1 MIDFVNVGK
10 KISNHRKK
18 LQMTQDDLANQL
30 FVTRQLVSKWELGL
44 SVPTIDTL
52 LNLSKL
58 FSLSFEDLLCLEEK
72 IDIDESNLFAR
83 HDRLFIFNN
92 IITGRIKVNLPRVI
106 GQFSST
112 ERMILLKAI
121 KKRKLK
127 VSISD
132 LLPKLTVREIAF
144 LKTEDVTHDF
154 KKSSK

>member
-1 MIDFVNVGK
+1 LIDFVNVGK

-52 LNLSKL
+52 LSLSKL
-58 FSLSFEDLLCLEEK
+58 FSLSFEDLLGLEEK

-83 HDRLFIFNN
+83 HNRSFIFNN
-92 IITGRIKVNLPRVI
+92 IIIGRIKVNLPRVI

-144 LKTEDVTHDF
+144 LKTEDVTYDF